1 MARAGSPSWQ
11 TTLGWEVEES
21 GSCRWGVGVLASRG
35 LSSGTGAHGPPAAAA
50 CAEEEE
56 EGGDEE
62 ENVLPILN
70 ADVARVAL
78 LGRTQPAS
86 TRKILAKLP
95 H

>member
-1 MARAGSPSWQ
+1 MARAGSTSWQ
-11 TTLGWEVEES
+11 TMLGWEVEES

-50 CAEEEE
+50 CAEVEE
-56 EGGDEE
+56 EGEDEE
-62 ENVLPILN
+62 EYVLPILN

>member
-1 MARAGSPSWQ
+1 MGR
-11 TTLGWEVEES
+11 
-21 GSCRWGVGVLASRG
+21 GVLASRG

-56 EGGDEE
+56 EGEDEE

>member
-1 MARAGSPSWQ
+1 M
-11 TTLGWEVEES
+11 LGWEVEES
-21 GSCRWGVGVLASRG
+21 GSRWGVGVLASRG

-56 EGGDEE
+56 EGEDEE

-78 LGRTQPAS
+78 LGRTQPVKHTENLGEIATLIVLS
-86 TRKILAKLP
+86 QLA
-95 H
+95 

>member
-1 MARAGSPSWQ
+1 M
-11 TTLGWEVEES
+11 
-21 GSCRWGVGVLASRG
+21 GVLASRG

-56 EGGDEE
+56 EGEDEE

-78 LGRTQPAS
+78 LGRHSLQAHGKSWRNCHTDCSESAS
-86 TRKILAKLP
+86 LDLMELV
-95 H
+95 